1 MTQANEAFLENRP
14 KRPPIRLP
22 YGIHYSWVIVAVLA
36 VVQIFGSSIFMV
48 AGIMVPPLTDDEGAF
63 RWSIGSLSVA
73 IALYYVFSAIF
84 APITG
89 HLGDRY
95 GARPMMFAGAVLYGV
110 GMVTLGFVSE
120 LWHFFV
126 FYSFLMSFAASIT
139 MVPMM
144 ASVSGWFRR
153 HLGWGVGILW
163 ATGGIGT
170 GVMAPLIA
178 YLLDTIGWQ
187 ATFTTLGLAG
197 TGVMLLVFPF
207 IRSKPADIGIRPF
220 GYVSDEPESAPQD
233 KSVEALR
240 LKVFNQHM
248 RRTRAFWNLPI
259 IHALGCAGMGIV
271 LIYVVPLAVQEG
283 LSLSA
288 AALIITIIS
297 LVSIISRL
305 GAPVLAEAWGPR
317 KVMAASLAIQALTI
331 LIVFWAHDPWAFY
344 LFAAAFGFGF
354 GGEWTGYLEINRRYF
369 GHGPMGTCYGWQM
382 TGAFAGH
389 AVTTLLAGLLIYVT
403 DSYYPAFAL
412 SAIFSAAGLLVI
424 AILDNTS
431 QILIPDW
438 EDSLP
443 PEARTDFVP
452 GLAAGDD

>member
-1 MTQANEAFLENRP
+1 MALADSTTL

-22 YGIHYSWVIVAVLA
+22 LGIHYSWVIVVVLA
-36 VVQIFGSSIFMV
+36 IVQIFGSSVFMI
-48 AGIMVPPLTDDEGAF
+48 AGVMVPPLTDPEGGF
-63 RWSIGSLSVA
+63 RWGIGELSMA

-89 HLGDRY
+89 HLGDRF

-110 GMVTLGFVSE
+110 GMVALGFVSE

-144 ASVSGWFRR
+144 ASISGWFRR
-153 HLGWGVGILW
+153 RLGWGIGILW

-170 GVMAPLIA
+170 AILAPLVA

-187 ATFTTLGLAG
+187 ATFTTVGLVG
-197 TGVMLLVFPF
+197 TAIMLLVFPL

-220 GYVSDEPESAPQD
+220 GAVTGEPEAPPKD
-233 KSVEALR
+233 KTAEALR
-240 LKVFNQHM
+240 LRVFNQHM
-248 RRTRAFWNLPI
+248 RRTRAFWNLPVV
-259 IHALGCAGMGIV
+259 HALGCAGHGIV
-271 LIYVVPLAVQEG
+271 LIYVIPLAVEQG
-283 LSLSA
+283 LGLSA

-297 LVSIISRL
+297 LMSITSRL

-317 KVMAASLAIQALTI
+317 KIMAISLTI
-331 LIVFWAHDPWAFY
+331 QTVTVLILFWSHDPWAFY
-344 LFAAAFGFGF
+344 LFAVAFGLGF

-369 GHGPMGTCYGWQM
+369 GDGPMGTCYGWQM

-389 AVTTLLAGLLIYVT
+389 AVTTLLAGLVIYVT
-403 DSYYPAFAL
+403 GSFYPVFVM
-412 SAIFSAAGLLVI
+412 SAVFSAAGLVVI
-424 AILDNTS
+424 AMLDSTS
-431 QILIPDW
+431 QVLIPDW

-443 PEARTDFVP
+443 PEARSNFVP
-452 GLAAGDD
+452 GAAGADD